1 MNKYSDIIN
10 IPYRKSTRR
19 QRMTNIERAAQFS
32 SFAAL
37 TGYEDA
43 VEETA
48 RLTDRQSEL
57 SDSVLESLN
66 RKLQVIN
73 EHINDGVIVS
83 ITHFIPDKRKEGGA
97 YHTTEGTVKK
107 IDDYTKEIVMRDG
120 SHISIDAV
128 MDIDGDIFNGMD
140 L

>member
-1 MNKYSDIIN
+1 MRDYSDIIN
-10 IPYRKSTRR
+10 IPYRKSLRK

-48 RLTDRQSEL
+48 RLTDDMYEL
-57 SDSVLESLN
+57 SDTVLEVLN
-66 RKLQVIN
+66 RKLQIIN
-73 EHINDGVIVS
+73 EHLKERHQIS
-83 ITHFIPDKRKEGGA
+83 ITYFVPDERKEGGA
-97 YHTTEGTVKK
+97 YQTIKGTVKK
-107 IDDYTKEIVMRDG
+107 IDDYTRDIITHEG
-120 SHISIDAV
+120 THIPIDTV
-128 MDIDGDIFNGMD
+128 VDIDGEIFNGMY